1 VSQTL
6 DSCLAQTWANKEVI
20 AVNDGS
26 KDRSLAVLRHFES
39 RGVVVIDKPNGGAS
53 SARNAGLRVARGEF
67 VQFLDADDL
76 LAPDKIERQVSFFN
90 GHPEARLISGE
101 WTRFTTEPS
110 AALFT
115 QQPNWKEMS
124 GPEFLQLY
132 FETGAMMHPAAWLAR
147 RSLLDESGEWDETLS
162 LNDDGEF
169 FARAMTRAGR
179 IFFCSGAL
187 SFYRSDLPGSLSG
200 RSDPKSLASLYRS
213 FELTLGDLK
222 KADSS
227 PRTLAAIAD
236 GWKWLAFELY
246 PGRPDLANQ
255 AEARARELGGGN
267 RRLPGGGRFQAA
279 SRFLGWRLAKRLCS

>member
-147 RSLLDESGEWDETLS
+147 RSLLDES
-162 LNDDGEF
+162 
-169 FARAMTRAGR
+169 RAGR

-213 FELTLGDLK
+213 FELTLGHLK